1 MEQVTIAATRREE
14 AGKGPARKCRRE
26 GQIPGVVYGL
36 GNATINLSV
45 PRRDV
50 DRALKIGHG
59 ANVLIDL
66 VVDGAAVAEGQ
77 AVIVKKI
84 ERHPITRAPFC
95 VDFQWVSL
103 QETIAVDVSVTL
115 KGRAAGQEL
124 GGILEHVTHSIHVR
138 CLPMN
143 IPDEFVVDV
152 SAMTIGDAI
161 HLRDLP
167 QNPAVEITTDPEAVI
182 VTCAAP
188 AKAKVERTE
197 AEAAEAEAAEA
208 AAAEGEAKEA

>member
-1 MEQVTIAATRREE
+1 MEQVTIAAKIRNE

-36 GNATINLSV
+36 GNETINLSV
-45 PRRDV
+45 ARQDV
-50 DRALKIGHG
+50 DRALKVGHG

-66 VVDGAAVAEGQ
+66 VVDGAVVAEDQ
-77 AVIVKKI
+77 AAIVKKI

-103 QETIAVDVSVTL
+103 KETIEVDINVVL
-115 KGRAAGQEL
+115 KGRAPGQEL
-124 GGILEHVTHSIHVR
+124 GGILEHITHAIGVR

-152 SAMTIGDAI
+152 SALNIGDAV

-167 QNPAVEITTDPEAVI
+167 VSPVFELTSEPETVI
-182 VTCAAP
+182 VVCTAP
-188 AKAKVERTE
+188 AKAKSERT
-197 AEAAEAEAAEA
+197 EAEAAEA
-208 AAAEGEAKEA
+208 AAAEGEAAEA

>member
-1 MEQVTIAATRREE
+1 MEQVTIAATIRTE

-45 PRRDV
+45 PRSDV
-50 DRALKIGHG
+50 DRALKVGHG

-66 VVDGAAVAEGQ
+66 VVDGAVVAVDQ
-77 AVIVKKI
+77 AAIVRKI

-103 QETIAVDVSVTL
+103 KETIAVDVSVTL

-124 GGILEHVTHSIHVR
+124 GGILEHITHSIHVR

-143 IPDEFVVDV
+143 IPDKFVVDV
-152 SAMTIGDAI
+152 SAMTIGDVI

-167 QNPAVEITTDPEAVI
+167 QDPAVEITTDPEAVI

-188 AKAKVERTE
+188 AKAKSERT
-197 AEAAEAEAAEA
+197 EAEAAEA
-208 AAAEGEAKEA
+208 AAAEGEGEAKEAE